1 MTYKALTYF
10 EDLQDNR
17 FKYHTGDVYPRV
29 GFEPSEKRISELL
42 SANNKRGCAVIEAVK
57 AVEEVS
63 NKTDIMNPPV
73 VEQEFEQIVLLPEES
88 VKPKRGRRR
97 KEKN

>member
-29 GFEPSEKRISELL
+29 GFEPSEKRIAELL
-42 SANNKRGCAVIEAVK
+42 SANNKRGCAVIE

-73 VEQEFEQIVLLPEES
+73 VEQEFEQIVLLPKES

-97 KEKN
+97 KERN